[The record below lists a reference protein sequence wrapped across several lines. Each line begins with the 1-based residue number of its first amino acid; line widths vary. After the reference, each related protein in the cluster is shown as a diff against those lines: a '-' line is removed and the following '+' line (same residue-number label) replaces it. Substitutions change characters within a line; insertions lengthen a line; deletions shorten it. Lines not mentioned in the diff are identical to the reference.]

1 MSTSPKLTFVKKFL
15 GDRIKQ
21 MQLYIT
27 TYGSFLHIK
36 DGMFQVKY
44 TEDDKT
50 VKKKIPPK
58 KVSAIVMDRGTSLTY
73 EAVKTALSH
82 NIDIVFAEGDGAPIG
97 RIWHSK
103 LGSTTRIRKR
113 QLEVSMN
120 TEAIPWVKKWV
131 ADKINNQMDFIKELK
146 KHRKVKEAQIHDVL
160 EKLEILTEKIG
171 KLDGK
176 SVSDIADSIRGY
188 EGTAG
193 RHYFGLL
200 SSLLA
205 KEYQFNG
212 RSYRPAEDPFNA
224 FLNYGYGILYSRIEK
239 CIMIAG
245 LDPYV
250 GFLHRDDYNQTS
262 FVFDFIE
269 PYRPF
274 VDLTVY
280 RLFSGKK
287 VSGSHYHE
295 ITNGIGL
302 TKEGKK
308 LIIESFIK
316 RFDTDK
322 IRYRGRNQTRM
333 NAIQQDAHT
342 FANKLIET

>member
-1 MSTSPKLTFVKKFL
+1 
-15 GDRIKQ
+15 

-27 TYGSFLHIK
+27 TYGAFLHIR

-44 TEDDKT
+44 TEDGEEI
-50 VKKKIPPK
+50 KKKIPPK
-58 KVSAIVMDRGTSLTY
+58 KVSAIVLDRGTSLTY
-73 EAVKTALSH
+73 EAVKTALTH

-103 LGSTTRIRKR
+103 LGSTTKIRKR
-113 QLEVSMN
+113 QLEASMN
-120 TEAIPWVKKWV
+120 AEAIPWIKKWV
-131 ADKINNQMDFIKELK
+131 TDKITNQIDFIKDLK
-146 KHRKVKEAQIHDVL
+146 RHRKAKKEQINEVL
-160 EKLEILTEKIG
+160 EKMEAILEKVDLLEGET
-171 KLDGK
+171 
-176 SVSDIADSIRGY
+176 VTDIADSIRGY

-193 RHYFGLL
+193 RYYFGLL
-200 SSLLA
+200 SSLLS
-205 KEYQFNG
+205 KEYQFKG

-287 VSGSHYHE
+287 VNQNHYRE
-295 ITNGIGL
+295 ITNGVGL
-302 TKEGKK
+302 TKDGKQ
-308 LIIESFIK
+308 LIVESFIK

-342 FANKLIET
+342 FANKLIDIEYKP

>member
-1 MSTSPKLTFVKKFL
+1 
-15 GDRIKQ
+15 
-21 MQLYIT
+21 
-27 TYGSFLHIK
+27 
-36 DGMFQVKY
+36 MFQVKY
-44 TEDDKT
+44 TEDGEKI
-50 VKKKIPPK
+50 KKKIPPK
-58 KVSAIVMDRGTSLTY
+58 KVSGIVLDRGTSLTY
-73 EAVKTALSH
+73 EVVKVALEH
-82 NIDIVFAEGDGAPIG
+82 NIDIVFAQGDGAPIG
-97 RIWHSK
+97 RVWHSK
-103 LGSTTRIRKR
+103 LGSTTKIRKR
-113 QLEVSMN
+113 QLQASLNE
-120 TEAIPWVKKWV
+120 EAVHWIKQWVG
-131 ADKINNQMDFIKELK
+131 DKVQNQIDLIKDLK
-146 KHRKVKEAQIHDVL
+146 KHRKARVKDIDEALDKL
-160 EKLEILTEKIG
+160 EKQKAKVADLAGDHIM
-171 KLDGK
+171 
-176 SVSDIADSIRGY
+176 DIADTIRGH

-193 RHYFGLL
+193 RVYFQLL
-200 SSLLA
+200 SSLL
-205 KEYQFNG
+205 KSDYQFKG

-250 GFLHRDDYNQTS
+250 GFLHRDDYNKTS

-274 VDLTVY
+274 VDLTIY

-287 VSGSHYHE
+287 VNQDYYRE

-308 LIIESFIK
+308 MIVESFIQ
-316 RFDTDK
+316 RFDVDK

-342 FANKLIET
+342 FANELISLE

>member
-1 MSTSPKLTFVKKFL
+1 
-15 GDRIKQ
+15 

-27 TYGSFLHIK
+27 TFGSFLHIK

-44 TEDDKT
+44 TEDGET
-50 VKKKIPPK
+50 VKKKIPAK
-58 KVSAIVMDRGTSLTY
+58 KVSTIVLDRGTSLTY
-73 EAVKTALSH
+73 EAVKTALTH

-97 RIWHSK
+97 RVWHSK

-113 QLEVSMN
+113 QLEASMN
-120 TEAIPWVKKWV
+120 AEAIPWVKNWV
-131 ADKINNQMDFIKELK
+131 TDKVNNQIDFIKDLK
-146 KHRKVKEAQIHDVL
+146 KHRQARKDEIDGVL
-160 EKLEILTEKIG
+160 EKMGSLIDKIEA
-171 KLDGK
+171 LDGNTMD
-176 SVSDIADSIRGY
+176 DIAGSVRGY

-193 RHYFGLL
+193 RFYFGLL

-205 KEYQFNG
+205 DEYQFKG

-287 VSGSHYHE
+287 VNQDHYRE

-308 LIIESFIK
+308 LIVENFIQ

-342 FANKLIET
+342 FANTLIEI

>member
-1 MSTSPKLTFVKKFL
+1 
-15 GDRIKQ
+15 

-27 TYGSFLHIK
+27 TFGAFLHIK

-44 TEDDKT
+44 TEDGEKI
-50 VKKKIPPK
+50 KKKIPPK
-58 KVSAIVMDRGTSLTY
+58 KVSAIVLDKGTSLTY

-97 RIWHSK
+97 RVWHSK

-113 QLEVSMN
+113 QLEASMN
-120 TEAIPWVKKWV
+120 SEAVFWIKSWVTGKM
-131 ADKINNQMDFIKELK
+131 NNQIDFIKDLK
-146 KHRKVKEAQIHDVL
+146 KHRSSKKDQIDDVL
-160 EKLEILTEKIG
+160 EKMERITEKVDALQGDSIT
-171 KLDGK
+171 
-176 SVSDIADSIRGY
+176 DIADSIRGY

-193 RHYFGLL
+193 RYYFGLL
-200 SSLLA
+200 SSLLV
-205 KEYQFNG
+205 KEYQFKG

-287 VSGSHYHE
+287 VNKDHYYE
-295 ITNGIGL
+295 ITNGVGL
-302 TKEGKK
+302 TKDGKK
-308 LIIESFIK
+308 LIVESFIQ

-333 NAIQQDAHT
+333 NAIQQDAHA
-342 FANKLIET
+342 FANKLIEV

>member
-1 MSTSPKLTFVKKFL
+1 
-15 GDRIKQ
+15 

-27 TYGSFLHIK
+27 TYGSYLHIK
-36 DGMFQVKY
+36 DDMFEIKY
-44 TEDDKT
+44 QQDGEPI
-50 VKKKIPPK
+50 KKKVAAH
-58 KVSAIVMDRGTSLTY
+58 KVSSIILDRGTSLSWS
-73 EAVKTALSH
+73 AIKKALTH
-82 NIDIVFAEGDGAPIG
+82 NIDILFTEGDGAPLG
-97 RIWHSK
+97 RVWHSK

-113 QLEVSMN
+113 QLQASMN
-120 TEAIPWVKKWV
+120 EEAVHWIKRWVSEKME
-131 ADKINNQMDFIKELK
+131 NQMDLINDLK
-146 KHRKVKEAQIHDVL
+146 RHRKARAEEMDAV
-160 EKLEILTEKIG
+160 ILRLNGLKQKVTGLKGDHISEVAG
-171 KLDGK
+171 T
-176 SVSDIADSIRGY
+176 IRGL

-193 RHYFGLL
+193 RLYFELL
-200 SSLLA
+200 SSLLVTQ
-205 KEYQFNG
+205 YHFNG
-212 RSYRPAEDPFNA
+212 RSSRPAEDPFNA
-224 FLNYGYGILYSRIEK
+224 FLNYGYGILYSKIER

-287 VSGSHYHE
+287 VNQSHYRE

-308 LIIESFIK
+308 MIVQAFIE
-316 RFDTDK
+316 RFEGEK
-322 IRYRGRNQTRM
+322 IRYRGRNQTRI

-342 FANKLIET
+342 FANKLIEV

>member
-1 MSTSPKLTFVKKFL
+1 
-15 GDRIKQ
+15 

-27 TYGSFLHIK
+27 TYGSYLHIK
-36 DGMFQVKY
+36 DGMFEIKY
-44 TEDDKT
+44 KEDDQE
-50 VKKKIPPK
+50 KKKK
-58 KVSAIVMDRGTSLTY
+58 VAAHKVSSIILDRGTSLSWS
-73 EAVKTALSH
+73 AIKKALKH
-82 NIDIVFAEGDGAPIG
+82 NIDIIFTEGDGAPLG
-97 RIWHSK
+97 RVWHSK

-113 QLEVSMN
+113 QLQASMN
-120 TEAIPWVKKWV
+120 EEAVTWIKAWVGEKMQNQ
-131 ADKINNQMDFIKELK
+131 ADLLK
-146 KHRKVKEAQIHDVL
+146 DLKRHRKAKADLIQQVIDN
-160 EKLEILTEKIG
+160 
-171 KLDGK
+171 LDELNTKVEGLK
-176 SVSDIADSIRGY
+176 AEHITDIAGTIRGL

-193 RHYFGLL
+193 RIYFECL
-200 SSLLA
+200 SSLLV
-205 KEYQFNG
+205 KQYRFKG
-212 RSYRPAEDPFNA
+212 RSSRPAQDPFNA
-224 FLNYGYGILYSRIEK
+224 ILNYGYGILYSKIER

-287 VSGSHYHE
+287 VNQSHYRE
-295 ITNGIGL
+295 ITNGVGL
-302 TKEGKK
+302 SKEGKK
-308 LIIESFIK
+308 MIVQAFIQ
-316 RFDTDK
+316 RFQDEK

-342 FANKLIET
+342 FANKLIE

>member
-1 MSTSPKLTFVKKFL
+1 
-15 GDRIKQ
+15 

-27 TYGSFLHIK
+27 TYGAFLHIR

-44 TEDDKT
+44 TENGEEI
-50 VKKKIPPK
+50 KKKIPPK
-58 KVSAIVMDRGTSLTY
+58 KVSSIVLDRGTSLTY
-73 EAVKTALSH
+73 EAVKTALTY

-97 RIWHSK
+97 RVWHSK
-103 LGSTTRIRKR
+103 LGSTTKIRKR
-113 QLEVSMN
+113 QLEASMN
-120 TEAIPWVKKWV
+120 AEAIPWVKNWV
-131 ADKINNQMDFIKELK
+131 TDKIGSQIDFIKDLK
-146 KHRKVKEAQIHDVL
+146 KHRKAKEEQINNVL
-160 EKLEILTEKIG
+160 EKMEEMLVKVDALEGET
-171 KLDGK
+171 
-176 SVSDIADSIRGY
+176 VADIADSLRGY

-193 RHYFGLL
+193 RYYFGLL
-200 SSLLA
+200 SALLS
-205 KEYQFNG
+205 KEHRFKG

-287 VSGSHYHE
+287 VNQDHYRE
-295 ITNGIGL
+295 ITNGVGL

-308 LIIESFIK
+308 LIVESFIK

-322 IRYRGRNQTRM
+322 IRYRGRSQTRM

-342 FANKLIET
+342 FANKLIEIEVNANLSGLTET

>member
-1 MSTSPKLTFVKKFL
+1 MH
-15 GDRIKQ
+15 
-21 MQLYIT
+21 LYIT

-36 DGMFQVKY
+36 DGMFEVKY
-44 TEDDKT
+44 TEDGEQ

-58 KVSAIVMDRGTSLTY
+58 KVSGIVLDRGTSLTY
-73 EAVKTALSH
+73 EVVKTALEH

-97 RIWHSK
+97 RVWHSK
-103 LGSTTRIRKR
+103 LGSTTKIRKR
-113 QLEVSMN
+113 QLQASLNE
-120 TEAIPWVKKWV
+120 EAVYWIKQWI
-131 ADKINNQMDFIKELK
+131 ADKIQNQIDFIKELK
-146 KHRKVKEAQIHDVL
+146 KHRAAKSDEIDAALNKLNVQKTKVEGLGGDT
-160 EKLEILTEKIG
+160 IL
-171 KLDGK
+171 
-176 SVSDIADSIRGY
+176 DIADTLRGY

-193 RHYFGLL
+193 RVYFQLL
-200 SSLLA
+200 SSLLS
-205 KEYQFNG
+205 KEYQFKG
-212 RSYRPAEDPFNA
+212 RSYRPAEDPYNA

-274 VDLTVY
+274 VDLTIY

-287 VSGSHYHE
+287 VNQDHYHE

-308 LIIESFIK
+308 LIVENFIQ
-316 RFDTDK
+316 RFDVDK

-342 FANKLIET
+342 FANELISLV

>member
-1 MSTSPKLTFVKKFL
+1 MH
-15 GDRIKQ
+15 
-21 MQLYIT
+21 LYIT
-27 TYGSFLHIK
+27 TYGSFLHIR
-36 DGMFQVKY
+36 DGMFEVKY
-44 TEDDKT
+44 TEDGEEI
-50 VKKKIPPK
+50 KKKIPPK
-58 KVSAIVMDRGTSLTY
+58 KVSGIVLDRGTSLTY
-73 EAVKTALSH
+73 EAVKTALEH

-97 RIWHSK
+97 RVWHSK
-103 LGSTTRIRKR
+103 LGSTTKIRKR
-113 QLEVSMN
+113 QLQASLN
-120 TEAIPWVKKWV
+120 KEAVYWIKQWI
-131 ADKINNQMDFIKELK
+131 ADKIQNQIDFIKELK
-146 KHRKVKEAQIHDVL
+146 KHRAAKSDEIDTALDKLNSQKAKV
-160 EKLEILTEKIG
+160 EKLQGETIL
-171 KLDGK
+171 
-176 SVSDIADSIRGY
+176 DIADTIRGY

-193 RHYFGLL
+193 RVYFQLL
-200 SSLLA
+200 SSLLS
-205 KEYQFNG
+205 KEYQFEG
-212 RSYRPAEDPFNA
+212 RSFRPAEDPYNA

-274 VDLTVY
+274 VDLTIY

-287 VSGSHYHE
+287 VNQDHYHE
-295 ITNGIGL
+295 ITNGVGL

-308 LIIESFIK
+308 LIVENFIQ
-316 RFDTDK
+316 RFDVDK

-342 FANKLIET
+342 FANELISLE

>member
-1 MSTSPKLTFVKKFL
+1 
-15 GDRIKQ
+15 

-27 TYGSFLHIK
+27 TFGSFLHIK

-44 TEDDKT
+44 TDENGET

-58 KVSAIVMDRGTSLTY
+58 KVSGIVLDKGTSLTY

-97 RIWHSK
+97 RVWHSK
-103 LGSTTRIRKR
+103 LGSTTKIRKR
-113 QLEVSMN
+113 QLEASIGA
-120 TEAIPWVKKWV
+120 EAIPWVKSWV
-131 ADKINNQMDFIKELK
+131 SDKINNQADFIKELK
-146 KHRKVKEAQIHDVL
+146 KHRKPKEEQINDVL
-160 EKLEILTEKIG
+160 ARMESLIQKIEELNG
-171 KLDGK
+171 ETVADF
-176 SVSDIADSIRGY
+176 ADSIRGY

-193 RHYFGLL
+193 RYYFGLL

-205 KEYQFNG
+205 KEYQFKG

-287 VSGSHYHE
+287 VNQDHYYE
-295 ITNGIGL
+295 FTNGVGL

-308 LIIESFIK
+308 LIVEQFIQ
-316 RFDTDK
+316 RFDVDK

-342 FANKLIET
+342 FANKLIEV

>member
-1 MSTSPKLTFVKKFL
+1 
-15 GDRIKQ
+15 

-44 TEDDKT
+44 TDEEGES

-58 KVSAIVMDRGTSLTY
+58 KVSSIVMDRGTSLTY

-82 NIDIVFAEGDGAPIG
+82 NVDIVFAEGDGAPIG
-97 RIWHSK
+97 RVWHSK

-113 QLEVSMN
+113 QLEASMN
-120 TEAIPWVKKWV
+120 SEAIPWVKNWV
-131 ADKINNQMDFIKELK
+131 KDKINNQIDFIKELK
-146 KHRKVKEAQIHDVL
+146 KHRKAKENQINNVL
-160 EKLEILTEKIG
+160 EKMGALAGKIDNLNG
-171 KLDGK
+171 ET
-176 SVSDIADSIRGY
+176 VSDIADSIRGY

-193 RHYFGLL
+193 RAYFGLL
-200 SSLLA
+200 SALLT

-287 VSGSHYHE
+287 VNQDHYHE
-295 ITNGIGL
+295 IKNGTGL
-302 TKEGKK
+302 TKSGKQ
-308 LIIESFIK
+308 LIVESFVK

-342 FANKLIET
+342 FANKLIEV

>member
-1 MSTSPKLTFVKKFL
+1 
-15 GDRIKQ
+15 

-27 TYGSFLHIK
+27 TFGAFLHIK

-44 TEDDKT
+44 TEDGET

-58 KVSAIVMDRGTSLTY
+58 KVSAIVLDRGTSLTY

-97 RIWHSK
+97 RVWHSK
-103 LGSTTRIRKR
+103 LGSTTKIRKR
-113 QLEVSMN
+113 QLEASMN
-120 TEAIPWVKKWV
+120 AEAISWVKAWV
-131 ADKINNQMDFIKELK
+131 TDKINNQMDFIKELK
-146 KHRKVKEAQIHDVL
+146 KHRKAKEQQINPVL
-160 EKLEILTEKIG
+160 EKMDAVLERVHQLNGETIT
-171 KLDGK
+171 
-176 SVSDIADSIRGY
+176 DIADSIRGH

-193 RHYFGLL
+193 RYYFGLL
-200 SSLLA
+200 SSLLT
-205 KEYQFNG
+205 KEYQFKG

-287 VSGSHYHE
+287 VNRDHYRE

-308 LIIESFIK
+308 LIVEHFIQ

-342 FANKLIET
+342 FANKLIEI

>member
-1 MSTSPKLTFVKKFL
+1 
-15 GDRIKQ
+15 
-21 MQLYIT
+21 MQLFIT
-27 TYGSFLHIK
+27 TFGSFLHIK

-44 TEDDKT
+44 TDENGET
-50 VKKKIPPK
+50 IKKKIPPQ
-58 KVSAIVMDRGTSLTY
+58 KVSSIVLDRGTSLTY
-73 EAVKTALSH
+73 EVVKTALSH

-97 RIWHSK
+97 RVWHSK

-113 QLEVSMN
+113 QLEASMN
-120 TEAIPWVKKWV
+120 AEAIPWVKQWV
-131 ADKINNQMDFIKELK
+131 TDKITNQKNFIKDLK
-146 KHRKVKEAQIHDVL
+146 KYRKSKKNQIDGVL
-160 EKLEILTEKIG
+160 DKMDSLFDKIG
-171 KLDGK
+171 NLNGEN
-176 SVSDIADSIRGY
+176 VGDIADSIRGY

-193 RHYFGLL
+193 RYYFGLL
-200 SSLLA
+200 SSLLT
-205 KEYQFNG
+205 KEYQFKG

-245 LDPYV
+245 LDPYI

-287 VSGSHYHE
+287 VNQDHYYE

-308 LIIESFIK
+308 LIVEHFIQ
-316 RFDTDK
+316 RFDVEK

-333 NAIQQDAHT
+333 NAIQQDAHS
-342 FANKLIET
+342 FANSLIEV

>member
-1 MSTSPKLTFVKKFL
+1 
-15 GDRIKQ
+15 

-27 TYGSFLHIK
+27 TFGSFLHIK

-44 TEDDKT
+44 KEEGKE

-58 KVSAIVMDRGTSLTY
+58 KVSSIVLDRGTSLTY
-73 EAVKTALSH
+73 EVVKTALSH

-97 RIWHSK
+97 RVWHSK
-103 LGSTTRIRKR
+103 LGSTTHIRKR
-113 QLEVSMN
+113 QLEASMN
-120 TEAIPWVKKWV
+120 AEAVHWIKIWVT
-131 ADKINNQMDFIKELK
+131 DKINHQIDFIKTLK
-146 KHRKVKEAQIHDVL
+146 KHRKARENEIDDAL
-160 EKLEILTEKIG
+160 EKLKAVLVRIEKLQGEVIT
-171 KLDGK
+171 
-176 SVSDIADSIRGY
+176 DIADSIRGH

-193 RHYFGLL
+193 RYYFGLL
-200 SSLLA
+200 SSLLS
-205 KEYQFNG
+205 KPYQFSG

-287 VSGSHYHE
+287 VNRDHYHE
-295 ITNGIGL
+295 FTNGVGL
-302 TKEGKK
+302 TREGKK
-308 LIIESFIK
+308 LIVESFVE

-322 IRYRGRNQTRM
+322 IRFRGRNQTRM
-333 NAIQQDAHT
+333 NAIQQDAHS
-342 FANKLIET
+342 FANKLIEI

>member
-1 MSTSPKLTFVKKFL
+1 
-15 GDRIKQ
+15 

-27 TYGSFLHIK
+27 TFGSFLHIR

-44 TEDDKT
+44 TEDGEKI
-50 VKKKIPPK
+50 KKRIPPK
-58 KVSAIVMDRGTSLTY
+58 KVTAIVLDRGTSLTW

-97 RIWHSK
+97 RVWHSK
-103 LGSTTRIRKR
+103 LGSTTKIRKR
-113 QLEVSMN
+113 QLQASLN
-120 TEAIPWVKKWV
+120 QEAVVWVKCWV
-131 ADKINNQMDFIKELK
+131 SEKIQNQIDFIKQLK
-146 KHRKVKEAQIHDVL
+146 KHRKAESEKIDIVL
-160 EKLEILTEKIG
+160 DKLSIQKTRVEKLEATVV
-171 KLDGK
+171 D
-176 SVSDIADSIRGY
+176 DIADKIRGH

-193 RHYFGLL
+193 RVYFELL
-200 SSLLA
+200 SSLLS
-205 KEYQFNG
+205 KEYQFKG
-212 RSYRPAEDPFNA
+212 RSYRPALDPFNA

-239 CIMIAG
+239 SIMIAG

-274 VDLTVY
+274 VDLTIY

-287 VSGSHYHE
+287 VNQDHYVS
-295 ITNGIGL
+295 IPNGIGL
-302 TKEGKK
+302 SKQGKK
-308 LIIESFIK
+308 LIVGAFIQ

-333 NAIQQDAHT
+333 NTIQQDAHT
-342 FANKLIET
+342 FANQLIEP

>member
-1 MSTSPKLTFVKKFL
+1 
-15 GDRIKQ
+15 
-21 MQLYIT
+21 MQIYIT

-44 TEDDKT
+44 TDEDGEA

-58 KVSAIVMDRGTSLTY
+58 KVTSIVLDKGTSLTY

-97 RIWHSK
+97 RVWHSK

-113 QLEVSMN
+113 QLEASMSA
-120 TEAIPWVKKWV
+120 EAIPWVKKWV
-131 ADKINNQMDFIKELK
+131 ADKINNQVDFIKELK
-146 KHRKVKEAQIHDVL
+146 KHRKAKEGQINDVL
-160 EKLEILTEKIG
+160 EKMESLAQKVEKLNG
-171 KLDGK
+171 ET
-176 SVSDIADSIRGY
+176 VADIADSIRGY
-188 EGTAG
+188 EGTSG
-193 RHYFGLL
+193 RYYFGLL
-200 SSLLA
+200 SSLLS
-205 KEYQFNG
+205 KEYQFKG

-239 CIMIAG
+239 AVMIAG

-287 VSGSHYHE
+287 VSNDHYLE
-295 ITNGIGL
+295 ITNGVGL

-308 LIIESFIK
+308 LIVENFIQ

-342 FANKLIET
+342 FANNLIEK

>member
-1 MSTSPKLTFVKKFL
+1 
-15 GDRIKQ
+15 
-21 MQLYIT
+21 MQLFIT
-27 TYGSFLHIK
+27 TFGSFLHIK

-44 TEDDKT
+44 TDENGET

-58 KVSAIVMDRGTSLTY
+58 KVSSIVLDRGTSLTY
-73 EAVKTALSH
+73 EVVKIALSH

-97 RIWHSK
+97 RVWHSK

-113 QLEVSMN
+113 QLEASMN
-120 TEAIPWVKKWV
+120 AEAIPWVKQWV
-131 ADKINNQMDFIKELK
+131 SDKITNQKNFIKELK
-146 KHRKVKEAQIHDVL
+146 KHRKSKKDQINDTL
-160 EKLEILTEKIG
+160 DKMDALFEKIG
-171 KLDGK
+171 KLNGEDIG
-176 SVSDIADSIRGY
+176 DIADSIRGY

-193 RHYFGLL
+193 RYYFGLL
-200 SSLLA
+200 SSLLS

-245 LDPYV
+245 LDPYI

-287 VSGSHYHE
+287 VNQDHYYE

-302 TKEGKK
+302 SKEGKK
-308 LIIESFIK
+308 LIVEHFIQ
-316 RFDTDK
+316 RFDVEK
-322 IRYRGRNQTRM
+322 VRYRSRNQTRM
-333 NAIQQDAHT
+333 NAIQQDAHS
-342 FANKLIET
+342 FANSLIEV

>member
-1 MSTSPKLTFVKKFL
+1 
-15 GDRIKQ
+15 
-21 MQLYIT
+21 
-27 TYGSFLHIK
+27 
-36 DGMFQVKY
+36 MFQVKF
-44 TEDDKT
+44 TKDGEET
-50 VKKKIPPK
+50 KKRIPPK
-58 KVSAIVMDRGTSLTY
+58 KVSSIVLDRGTSLTY
-73 EAVKTALSH
+73 EAIKTALTH

-97 RIWHSK
+97 RVWHSK
-103 LGSTTRIRKR
+103 LGSTTKIRKR
-113 QLEVSMN
+113 QLEASMN
-120 TEAIPWVKKWV
+120 AEAIPWVKKWV
-131 ADKINNQMDFIKELK
+131 TDKINNQIDFIKDLK
-146 KHRKVKEAQIHDVL
+146 KHRKTKEDQINDVL
-160 EKLEILTEKIG
+160 EKMESLVEKVDDLQGETVTDIG
-171 KLDGK
+171 
-176 SVSDIADSIRGY
+176 DSIRGY

-200 SSLLA
+200 SDLLS

-287 VSGSHYHE
+287 VNQDHYRE
-295 ITNGIGL
+295 ITNGVGL
-302 TKEGKK
+302 TKDGKQM
-308 LIIESFIK
+308 IVESFIK

-333 NAIQQDAHT
+333 NAMQQDAHT
-342 FANKLIET
+342 FANKLIDIEYNI

>member
-1 MSTSPKLTFVKKFL
+1 
-15 GDRIKQ
+15 

-27 TYGSFLHIK
+27 TFGAFLHIK

-44 TEDDKT
+44 TEEGEKI
-50 VKKKIPPK
+50 KKKIPPK
-58 KVSAIVMDRGTSLTY
+58 KVSAIVLDRGTSLTY
-73 EAVKTALSH
+73 EAVKTALTH
-82 NIDIVFAEGDGAPIG
+82 NIDIVFADGDGAPIG
-97 RIWHSK
+97 RVWHSK

-113 QLEVSMN
+113 QLEASMN
-120 TEAIPWVKKWV
+120 DEAIPWVKNWV
-131 ADKINNQMDFIKELK
+131 TDKVNNQIDFVKDLK
-146 KHRKVKEAQIHDVL
+146 KHRQAKKNEIDSVL
-160 EKLEILTEKIG
+160 DKMETLTGKIEKLNGDSMI
-171 KLDGK
+171 
-176 SVSDIADSIRGY
+176 DIAGSIRGY

-193 RHYFGLL
+193 RYYFGLL

-205 KEYQFNG
+205 KEYQFKG

-287 VSGSHYHE
+287 VNSDHYHD
-295 ITNGIGL
+295 IANGVGL

-308 LIIESFIK
+308 LIVENFIQ

-342 FANKLIET
+342 FANSLIEII

>member
-1 MSTSPKLTFVKKFL
+1 
-15 GDRIKQ
+15 

-27 TYGSFLHIK
+27 TFGSYLHIK
-36 DGMFQVKY
+36 DDMFEIKY
-44 TEDDKT
+44 YEDNEA
-50 VKKKIPPK
+50 VKKKIAAQ
-58 KVSAIVMDRGTSLTY
+58 KVSSIVMDKGTSLSWS
-73 EAVKTALSH
+73 AIKKALTH
-82 NIDIVFAEGDGAPIG
+82 NIDIVFTEGDGAPLG
-97 RIWHSK
+97 RVWHSK

-113 QLEVSMN
+113 QLQASMN
-120 TEAIPWVKKWV
+120 DEAVYWVCKWISE
-131 ADKINNQMDFIKELK
+131 KMQNQAYLLK
-146 KHRKVKEAQIHDVL
+146 DLKRHRKAKADRIQATID
-160 EKLEILTEKIG
+160 
-171 KLDGK
+171 KLDELREK
-176 SVSDIADSIRGY
+176 TQNLEADTISEIDGTIRGL

-193 RHYFGLL
+193 RIYFALL
-200 SSLLA
+200 SELLV
-205 KEYQFNG
+205 KQYRFEG
-212 RSYRPAEDPFNA
+212 RSSRPAEDPFNA
-224 FLNYGYGILYSRIEK
+224 FLNYGYGILYGKIEH

-274 VDLTVY
+274 VDLAVY

-287 VSGSHYHE
+287 VTQSHYRE

-308 LIIESFIK
+308 LIVQAFIQ
-316 RFDTDK
+316 RFDEEK

-333 NAIQQDAHT
+333 NAIQQDAHSV
-342 FANKLIET
+342 ANKLIGAEA

>member
-1 MSTSPKLTFVKKFL
+1 
-15 GDRIKQ
+15 

-27 TYGSFLHIK
+27 TFGAFLHIK

-44 TEDDKT
+44 TEDGET
-50 VKKKIPPK
+50 LKKKIPPK
-58 KVSAIVMDRGTSLTY
+58 KVSAIVLDKGTSLTY

-97 RIWHSK
+97 RVWHSK
-103 LGSTTRIRKR
+103 LGSTTKIRKR
-113 QLEVSMN
+113 QLEASLN
-120 TEAIPWVKKWV
+120 SEAVFWVKSWV
-131 ADKINNQMDFIKELK
+131 TDKISNQIDFIKELK
-146 KHRKVKEAQIHDVL
+146 KHRKSKEAGINDVL
-160 EKLEILTEKIG
+160 GKMENVVEKVESLQAEII
-171 KLDGK
+171 
-176 SVSDIADSIRGY
+176 SDIADSLRGY

-193 RHYFGLL
+193 RYYFGLL
-200 SSLLA
+200 SSLLS
-205 KEYQFNG
+205 KEYQFKG

-287 VSGSHYHE
+287 VSRDHYHE
-295 ITNGIGL
+295 ITNGVGL

-308 LIIESFIK
+308 LIVENFIQ

-342 FANKLIET
+342 FANKLIEN

>member
-1 MSTSPKLTFVKKFL
+1 MHIYLTTFGAF
-15 GDRIKQ
+15 I
-21 MQLYIT
+21 
-27 TYGSFLHIK
+27 HIK
-36 DGMFQVKY
+36 DGMFEVKY
-44 TEDDKT
+44 TVDEQEL
-50 VKKKIPPK
+50 KKKFPPQ
-58 KVSAIVMDRGTSLTY
+58 KVTGIVLDRGTTLTY
-73 EAVKTALSH
+73 EVVKTALQH
-82 NIDIVFAEGDGAPIG
+82 NIDIVFADGDGAPIG

-103 LGSTTRIRKR
+103 LGSTTKIRKR
-113 QLEVSMN
+113 QLEASLN
-120 TEAIPWVKKWV
+120 HEAVHWVKTWIT
-131 ADKINNQMDFIKELK
+131 DKINNQADFLKELK
-146 KHRKVKEAQIHDVL
+146 KHRAAKAARIEETINTLANQHQRIKA
-160 EKLEILTEKIG
+160 LTG
-171 KLDGK
+171 KNI
-176 SVSDIADSIRGY
+176 SDIADSLRGH

-193 RHYFGLL
+193 RAYFGLL
-200 SSLLA
+200 SELLA

-212 RSYRPAEDPFNA
+212 RSFRPAKDPFNA

-239 CIMIAG
+239 CTMIAG

-274 VDLTVY
+274 VDATVF

-287 VSGSHYHE
+287 VSGLHYHKVP
-295 ITNGIGL
+295 NGIGL

-308 LIIESFIK
+308 LVVNAFIQ
-316 RFDTDK
+316 RFDVDT

-342 FANKLIET
+342 FANALIKPEHKHIAIDDDLLGNV

>member
-1 MSTSPKLTFVKKFL
+1 
-15 GDRIKQ
+15 

-27 TYGSFLHIK
+27 TFGSFLHIK
-36 DGMFQVKY
+36 DGMFEVKY
-44 TEDDKT
+44 TEEGEKI
-50 VKKKIPPK
+50 KKKIPPK
-58 KVSAIVMDRGTSLTY
+58 KVSSIVMDRGTSLTY
-73 EAVKTALSH
+73 EAIKTALSH

-97 RIWHSK
+97 RVWHSK
-103 LGSTTRIRKR
+103 LGSTTKIRKR
-113 QLEVSMN
+113 QLEASM
-120 TEAIPWVKKWV
+120 TELAVIWIKVWV
-131 ADKINNQMDFIKELK
+131 AAKITNQIDFIKELK
-146 KHRKVKEAQIHDVL
+146 KHRSARAEKIDDVL
-160 EKLEILTEKIG
+160 DKMESLVKKVELLSGDVIT
-171 KLDGK
+171 
-176 SVSDIADSIRGY
+176 DIAETIRGY

-193 RHYFGLL
+193 RFYFGLL
-200 SSLLA
+200 SSLLI
-205 KEYQFNG
+205 KEHQFKG

-287 VSGSHYHE
+287 VNQDHYYE

-308 LIIESFIK
+308 LIVESFIK
-316 RFDTDK
+316 KFDTDK
-322 IRYRGRNQTRM
+322 IQYRGRNQTRM
-333 NAIQQDAHT
+333 NAIQQDAHS
-342 FANKLIET
+342 FANKLIEI